1 MHYPAIAAFQRFK
14 WVITAFL
21 DDFFKLCFPSLT
33 VRRFRLLDKEF
44 YNRLGAQDQSTEAD
58 LLILA
63 EVLID
68 GKAWQLMILIE
79 LKSRKVRAMA
89 QIRNYLLHAC
99 LIWKRPIW
107 PLLLYTDG
115 RTWKTKAD
123 SSFPLAFHS
132 VHGLNHVH
140 CDIIRLKDFNS
151 AELSES
157 ASLLAK
163 LFALKASGGE
173 RNREQKVRGIYQ
185 TLKARSTTLKDD
197 QKLAAERFVTTYGT
211 LPPDRIEAI
220 KQEVDMKF
228 MGNTIT
234 EYYTILGEERGIKLG
249 EERGEARGML
259 RTLKQLLA
267 EGMIDQPYY
276 DKASAPLYET
286 LAKLEKQQSPV

>member
-1 MHYPAIAAFQRFK
+1 MQQPAINHDSAFK

-33 VRRFRLLDKEF
+33 VQRCRLLDKEF
-44 YNRLGAQDQSTEAD
+44 YNRLGTQDQSSEAD

-63 EVLID
+63 EVTID
-68 GKAWQLMILIE
+68 GKAWQLLVLIE
-79 LKSRKVRAMA
+79 LKSRKVKAMA
-89 QIRNYLLHAC
+89 QIRKYMLHAC
-99 LIWKRPIW
+99 LISDRPVW

-115 RTWKTKAD
+115 RTWKKKVE

-151 AELSES
+151 AALSES

-234 EYYTILGEERGIKLG
+234 EYYTLLGEERGIKLG
-249 EERGEARGML
+249 EARGKIS
-259 RTLKQLLA
+259 TLEQLLA
-267 EGMIDQPYY
+267 DGMIDQNYFE
-276 DKASAPLYET
+276 KATAPLHEL
-286 LAKLEKQQSPV
+286 LAKLEKQQGPA